1 MNSNYLDSFL
11 EMLAAERGA
20 SKNTLQAYQADLD
33 DFESYLTQNHQ
44 SELISATKDTI
55 QNYFEWMGKEG
66 KSPRTAARRLSCL
79 RQFYLFLVKE
89 DVRQDDPSY
98 LLQNPYLPQ
107 TLPKYLTELEIG
119 LLLDACDL
127 IEDYRRGLVAKAA
140 LEILYSS
147 GLRISELLKI
157 HRDQIQTDTKIL
169 RIYGKGGKE
178 RLIPIS
184 DSAVQAAINLKK
196 NDHYLKSIFLF
207 PGRNPL
213 KNLTRQ
219 GFDKILYQVALMANL
234 DPERISPH
242 VLRHSFASH
251 LLAHGAD
258 LRSLQMM
265 LGHADIST
273 TQIYTHIQT
282 EHLQKTVQNHHPL
295 SGEIKK
301 RCD

>member
-1 MNSNYLDSFL
+1 MMNGAYLESFI

-20 SKNTLQAYQADLD
+20 SKNTLQAYQADLE
-33 DFESYLTQNHQ
+33 DFSFYLLSTNQKGNLESASKEN
-44 SELISATKDTI
+44 I
-55 QNYFEWMGKEG
+55 QQYFEWMGREG
-66 KSPRTAARRLSCL
+66 KAARTAARRLSCL

-89 DVRQDDPSY
+89 GIRGDDPTY

-107 TLPKYLTELEIG
+107 TLPKYLTELEVG

-127 IEDYRRGLVAKAA
+127 LEDYRRGLVAKAA

-147 GLRISELLKI
+147 GLRISELLKL
-157 HRDQIQTDTKIL
+157 RKDQIQIDTKIL

-184 DSAVQAAINLKK
+184 ESAVEAAIDLKK
-196 NDHYLKSIFLF
+196 HDHHLQSIFLF
-207 PGRNPL
+207 PGRDPS

-273 TQIYTHIQT
+273 TQIYTHVQT

-295 SGEIKK
+295 ANKEK
-301 RCD
+301 

>member
-1 MNSNYLDSFL
+1 
-11 EMLAAERGA
+11 MLAAERGA

-33 DFESYLTQNHQ
+33 DFEVYLTQHHKVDLK
-44 SELISATKDTI
+44 SVSKDII
-55 QNYFEWMGKEG
+55 QNYFEGMGKEG

-79 RQFYLFLVKE
+79 RQFYRFMVKE
-89 DVRQDDPSY
+89 GNRQDDPTY
-98 LLQNPYLPQ
+98 LIQNPYLPQ

-127 IEDYRRGLVAKAA
+127 LEDYRRGLVAKAA

-147 GLRISELLKI
+147 GLRISELLKL
-157 HRDQIQTDTKIL
+157 RKDQIQSDTKIL

-184 DSAVQAAINLKK
+184 DSAVQAAIDLKK
-196 NDHYLKSIFLF
+196 NDSHLKSLFLF

-213 KNLTRQ
+213 NSLTRQ
-219 GFDKILYQVALMANL
+219 GFDKILYQVALMADL

-295 SGEIKK
+295 ARKIKN
-301 RCD
+301 

>member
-1 MNSNYLDSFL
+1 
-11 EMLAAERGA
+11 MLAAERGA

-33 DFESYLTQNHQ
+33 DFKVYLTQNHKIDLK
-44 SELISATKDTI
+44 SVSKDII
-55 QNYFEWMGKEG
+55 QNYFEGMGKEG

-79 RQFYLFLVKE
+79 RQFYRFMVKE
-89 DVRQDDPSY
+89 GNRQDDPTY
-98 LLQNPYLPQ
+98 LIQNPYLPQ

-127 IEDYRRGLVAKAA
+127 LEDYRRGLVAKAA

-147 GLRISELLKI
+147 GLRISELLKL
-157 HRDQIQTDTKIL
+157 RKDQIQSDTKIL

-184 DSAVQAAINLKK
+184 DSAVQAAIDLKK
-196 NDHYLKSIFLF
+196 NDSHLKSLFLF

-213 KNLTRQ
+213 NSLTRQ
-219 GFDKILYQVALMANL
+219 GFDKILYQVALIADL

-295 SGEIKK
+295 ARKIKN
-301 RCD
+301 

>member
-1 MNSNYLDSFL
+1 
-11 EMLAAERGA
+11 MLAAERGA

-33 DFESYLTQNHQ
+33 DFKAYIIENKQEGLEEVSR
-44 SELISATKDTI
+44 EVI

-66 KSPRTAARRLSCL
+66 KSARTAARRLSCL
-79 RQFYLFLVKE
+79 RQFYRFLVKE
-89 DVRQDDPSY
+89 GRRQDDPTY

-119 LLLDACDL
+119 LLLDSCEL
-127 IEDYRRGLVAKAA
+127 LEDYRRSLVAKAA

-147 GLRISELLKI
+147 GLRISELLKL
-157 HRDQIQTDTKIL
+157 RKDQIQSDTQIL
-169 RIYGKGGKE
+169 RIYGKGGRE

-184 DSAVQAAINLKK
+184 DSAVQAAIELKK
-196 NDHYLKSIFLF
+196 NDAHLKSIFLF

-213 KNLTRQ
+213 KSLTRQ
-219 GFDKILYQVALMANL
+219 GFDKILYQVALGADL
-234 DPERISPH
+234 DPDRISPH

-295 SGEIKK
+295 ASEIKK
-301 RCD
+301 ECD